1 MIAKS
6 QILWLQAASILH
18 NFDDPT
24 VERMV
29 RRYGRV
35 RLNEMRVGPGWGWKN
50 SYGFYVMP
58 FKQSERTGMW
68 KWKKPDYRWD
78 DNLVRLRKLLWK
90 TKLYPKDPERKERA
104 RTRLRY
110 SYIDH
115 CLYKSDDPWN
125 FWKFNIGG
133 PSGMYD
139 ASDKGLGLFKD
150 YIDRLWDDGVR
161 WFDLGNE
168 IRSPYE
174 ENKPVL
180 YAWTKD
186 YAVRHLEYMLDKG
199 ARPLFTFSASEETAH
214 AYRGWI
220 ADMIKP
226 NIICQMLHG
235 QMIPENLPD
244 KKELW
249 HLAKIGISCDG
260 LNVKNLPLHRQ
271 GLCTVSK
278 KYCDSSTK
286 EHMKSCKELHKMIGN
301 RFRFWEHLP
310 RTIDEKQ
317 SPNNLNQHCDVSVCW
332 RVPKYVYGVDVKR

>member
-35 RLNEMRVGPGWGWKN
+35 GLNEMRVGPGWGWKN

-186 YAVRHLEYMLDKG
+186 YAVRH
-199 ARPLFTFSASEETAH
+199 
-214 AYRGWI
+214 
-220 ADMIKP
+220 
-226 NIICQMLHG
+226 
-235 QMIPENLPD
+235 
-244 KKELW
+244 
-249 HLAKIGISCDG
+249 
-260 LNVKNLPLHRQ
+260 
-271 GLCTVSK
+271 
-278 KYCDSSTK
+278 
-286 EHMKSCKELHKMIGN
+286 
-301 RFRFWEHLP
+301 
-310 RTIDEKQ
+310 
-317 SPNNLNQHCDVSVCW
+317 
-332 RVPKYVYGVDVKR
+332 